1 MRAFAIRALQSVYRA
16 FTQWRAYSRV
26 MKLIASSFFRS
37 TALATLGLL
46 MATQAQAGNWDL
58 CPGYD
63 QPASTEPDAPRYE
76 AFFSPYTHHWTP
88 DDEHEQVYAVSLSRL
103 LPNNRY
109 CGFSLFNN
117 SFGQPSA
124 YAFVGKSW
132 PGFWRA
138 QPQLYVSVS
147 AGIIYG
153 YVGQYKDKVPLNVGG
168 FSPVVIPAIGYRL
181 SPKSTLEIQLLG
193 TAAVMFGTTWRF

>member
-1 MRAFAIRALQSVYRA
+1 
-16 FTQWRAYSRV
+16 
-26 MKLIASSFFRS
+26 MKANASNLFKPA
-37 TALATLGLL
+37 ALAVLGLL
-46 MATQAQAGNWDL
+46 VATQSQAGNWDL

-63 QPASTEPDAPRYE
+63 QPASAEPNAPRYE
-76 AFFSPYTHHWTP
+76 VFFSPYTHHWAP
-88 DDEHEQVYAVSLSRL
+88 DEEHEQVYAVSVSRL
-103 LPNNRY
+103 LPNNRT

-132 PGFWRA
+132 PGFWQA

-153 YVGQYKDKVPLNVGG
+153 YVGQYKNKVPLNVGG

-181 SPKSTLEIQLLG
+181 SPKATVEMQLLG
-193 TAAVMFGTTWRF
+193 TAAIMLGTTWRF